1 MGYKFFENKDCE
13 YYPCHKAE
21 RINCLFCFCPLYS
34 TDCGGNCKW
43 IYDRNGKLI
52 KDCSDCIIPHTN
64 GGYEYVTGRLAGKGD
79 KKMEEHMSLKQI
91 MELDKK
97 YYMNTFGERI
107 PLCFTE
113 GNGIELTS
121 TDGSV
126 YKDFFAGIAVCSLGY
141 NYERLTREL
150 TEQVKQLLHTSSVY
164 YVENQARLAEM
175 LVKHSCGD
183 RVFFCS
189 TGAEAN
195 EGAIKLAKKYQVEKG
210 NKNKIEFVTLKNSF
224 HGRTLATVAATGQP
238 KYQAP
243 YQPLI
248 EKFVH
253 IDRDDISAL
262 ENAVNENTAGI
273 MIELIQGESGVNP
286 VSREFAEKAAELCRQ
301 NDIALIVDEVQ
312 TGIGRT
318 GKLFAYELFDIEPD
332 IVTMAKGLG
341 GGVPIGAFCANEK
354 FASAFKPGDHGTTFG
369 GNPLSTRAGLV
380 VLDELVNGGILENVR
395 ETGTYLFDK
404 LGQLADVNPKI
415 ADVRG
420 QGLMCG
426 VEFSEPIA
434 KEIGEKL
441 RANKVLVGVVGDR
454 VLRIVPPLVVT
465 KSDIDYLINAL
476 KEAI

>member
-141 NYERLTREL
+141 NHERLTREL
-150 TEQVKQLLHTSSVY
+150 TEQVKQLIHTSSVY

-175 LVKHSCGD
+175 LVKHSGGD

-286 VSREFAEKAAELCRQ
+286 VSREFTEKAAELCRQ

-318 GKLFAYELFDIEPD
+318 GKLFAYELYDVEPD

-454 VLRIVPPLVVT
+454 VLRIVPPLIVT

>member
-43 IYDRNGKLI
+43 LYDRNGKLI

-141 NYERLTREL
+141 NHERLTREL
-150 TEQVKQLLHTSSVY
+150 TEQVKQLIHTSSVY

-318 GKLFAYELFDIEPD
+318 GKLFAYELYDIEPD

-426 VEFSEPIA
+426 VELSEPIA

-454 VLRIVPPLVVT
+454 VLRIVPPLIVT
-465 KSDIDYLINAL
+465 KSDIEYLINAL